1 MDPDKAPIFVVG
13 NGRSGTTLLRLMLC
27 AHPRIYISHEAAFYM
42 WESSFPR
49 KVPRRQYIEA
59 YLRSR
64 TCRWFAIDPERV
76 LAQLP
81 DPLPVDRVKDAYVAI
96 MREKAALYG
105 RPRFGD
111 KTPGHAWYLKRIF
124 RDFPDARVI
133 RIVRDPRSN
142 VESLTRMPF
151 ASSSV
156 LACAMM
162 LRNEHRRAAPY
173 ADRIL
178 TIRLED
184 LLADGRTVMGKV
196 LDFVGEPWDDAVLDH
211 ANHLPDAH
219 DMPPHPWL
227 ESSAR
232 GRTAPQAQWMSLSP
246 AQIRL
251 IERVTAERMVDGGY
265 APAVLDREP
274 GAGSVLW
281 ARLREMPE
289 TVRFGWVGLRIGIQL
304 RSPKNHDTE
313 ETDAMFR
320 LLNPPSWA
328 RYPSLKGQIKPEPPP
343 RALPAPRPAVDEVR
357 G

>member
-13 NGRSGTTLLRLMLC
+13 NGRSGTTLLRLMLS
-27 AHPRIYISHEAAFYM
+27 AHPRIYISHEAGFYM
-42 WESSFPR
+42 WEAGFPR
-49 KVPRRQYIEA
+49 KMPRRQYVEA
-59 YLRSR
+59 YLKSRS
-64 TCRWFAIDPERV
+64 CRWLAIDPERV

-81 DPLPVDRVKDAYVAI
+81 DPLPVDRVKDAYAAI
-96 MREKAALYG
+96 MREKAALYD
-105 RPRFGD
+105 RPRYGD
-111 KTPGHAWYLKRIF
+111 KTPGHTWCLREIY

-162 LRNEHRRAAPY
+162 LRSEHEKAAPF
-173 ADRIL
+173 ADRML

-184 LLADGRTVMGKV
+184 LLADGRAVMGKV
-196 LDFVGEPWDDAVLDH
+196 LEFVGEPWDDAVLDH
-211 ANHLPDAH
+211 ANHLPDAN

-227 ESSAR
+227 ESSAKE
-232 GRTAPQAQWMSLSP
+232 RTAPQAKWLSLSP

-251 IERVTAERMVDGGY
+251 IERITAERMAAGGY
-265 APAVLDREP
+265 PPAALDREP
-274 GAGSVLW
+274 GALEVLW
-281 ARLREMPE
+281 ARLREVPE
-289 TVRFGWVGLRIGIQL
+289 TVRFGWVGLRIGIKL
-304 RSPKNHDTE
+304 RKPSNYDSE
-313 ETDAMFR
+313 VVDGLFR

-343 RALPAPRPAVDEVR
+343 RALPAPRVPAEEVR
-357 G
+357 S

>member
-27 AHPRIYISHEAAFYM
+27 AHPRIYISHEAGFYM
-42 WESSFPR
+42 WESSFPA
-49 KVPRRQYIEA
+49 KVPRRSYVEA
-59 YLRSR
+59 YLKSR
-64 TCRWFAIDPERV
+64 TCRWLAIDPERV

-81 DPLPVDRVKDAYVAI
+81 DPLPVDRVKDAYAAI
-96 MREKAALYG
+96 MREKAAMYG

-111 KTPGHAWYLKRIF
+111 KTPGHAWYLRRIF

-151 ASSSV
+151 ASQSV
-156 LACAMM
+156 LACSMM
-162 LRNEHRRAAPY
+162 LRDEHRRVAPY

-211 ANHLPDAH
+211 AKHLPDAH

-232 GRTAPQAQWMSLSP
+232 DRTAPQARWMSLSA
-246 AQIRL
+246 AQVRL
-251 IERVTAERMVDGGY
+251 IETITAARMRDGGY
-265 APAVLDREP
+265 TPAPLEREP
-274 GAGSVLW
+274 AALSVLW
-281 ARLREMPE
+281 ARLREVPE
-289 TVRFGWVGLRIGIQL
+289 AIRFGWVGVRIAIQL
-304 RSPKNHDTE
+304 RKQNHDSE
-313 ETDAMFR
+313 HVDAMFR

-343 RALPAPRPAVDEVR
+343 RALPAPRAMVEEMR
-357 G
+357 E